1 VNEIRETRLD
11 NGLLVLTREMHAAP
25 VVSSWLWYRVG
36 SRNERTG
43 ITGISH
49 WVEHM
54 MFKGTP
60 RFGKGDLHRMVS
72 RNGGSHN
79 AMTYRDFTCYYETLP
94 ADRIDLALEMEADRM
109 VNALFDEQEVQ
120 SERTVIISEREGS
133 ENYPQFH
140 LYEELLAAA
149 FKVHTYGHET
159 IGWKC
164 DLQTITR
171 DDLYTHYRTFYV
183 PNNATLIVV
192 GDFKTA
198 PMLEKI
204 NKLFGGI
211 PAGPAMPA
219 VTVAE
224 PPQEGERRLVVRRPG
239 GGSYFAVAFHAPSA
253 SHPDYWPMFVLAG
266 VLSGVGSLNFTSP
279 GASGKSARLY
289 PALVE
294 KGLAADANVSFG
306 LSVDPDL
313 LGVSATA
320 LQGVSLKRIEAV
332 VFAELDKLAQEP
344 PTAEELAT
352 VRKQVRTQIVY
363 SEDGVA
369 NLGFTLGE
377 FEVASSYK
385 DYLAIMERVS
395 SVTGAD
401 VQRVAATYLND
412 LNRTVGW
419 FIPTNSPT
427 KGPTNGEGGENE

>member
-1 VNEIRETRLD
+1 MNDIVRETRLD
-11 NGLLVLTREMHAAP
+11 NGLMVLTREMHAAP
-25 VVSSWLWYRVG
+25 VASSWLWYRVG

-54 MFKGTP
+54 MFKGTA
-60 RFGKGDLHRMVS
+60 RLGKGDIHRLVS
-72 RNGGSHN
+72 RNGGTHN

-94 ADRIDLALEMEADRM
+94 SDRIDLALEIESDRM
-109 VNALFDEQEVQ
+109 VNALFDAQEVQ

-159 IGWKC
+159 VGWKC

-171 DDLYTHYRTFYV
+171 DDLYNHYRTFYV
-183 PNNATLIVV
+183 PNNAALILV
-192 GDFKTA
+192 GDFQTGH
-198 PMLEKI
+198 MLDKV
-204 NKLFGGI
+204 NKLFGSI
-211 PAGPAMPA
+211 AAGPAVPA

-224 PPQEGERRLVVRRPG
+224 PPQQGERRLVVRRPG
-239 GGSYFAVAFHAPSA
+239 GGSYFSVAFHAPAA
-253 SHPDYWPMFVLAG
+253 SHADFWPMFVLAG
-266 VLSGVGSLNFTSP
+266 VLSGVGLLNFTSP

-294 KGLAADANVSFG
+294 KRLAVEAGVSFG
-306 LSVDPDL
+306 LSADPDL
-313 LGVSATA
+313 FSVTATA
-320 LQGVSLKRIEAV
+320 WQGVSLKRIEAA
-332 VFAELDKLAQEP
+332 VFTELAKLAQEP

-352 VRKQVRTQIVY
+352 VKKQVRTQVVY
-363 SEDGVA
+363 SDDGVA

-377 FEVASSYK
+377 FEIASSYK
-385 DYLAIMERVS
+385 DYLSIMDKVS
-395 SVTGAD
+395 HVSAED
-401 VQRVAATYLND
+401 VQRVAATYLTE

-419 FIPTNSPT
+419 FIPTN
-427 KGPTNGEGGENE
+427 GQGG

>member
-1 VNEIRETRLD
+1 VNDIVRETRLD

-25 VVSSWLWYRVG
+25 VASSWLWYRVG

-60 RFGKGDLHRMVS
+60 RFGKGDIHRLVS
-72 RNGGSHN
+72 RNGGTHN

-94 ADRIDLALEMEADRM
+94 SDRIDLALEIESDRM
-109 VNALFDEQEVQ
+109 GNALFDAEEVQ

-159 IGWKC
+159 VGWKC

-171 DDLYTHYRTFYV
+171 DDLYNHYRTFYV
-183 PNNATLIVV
+183 PNNATLILV
-192 GDFKTA
+192 GDFETEQ
-198 PMLEKI
+198 MLDKV
-204 NKLFGGI
+204 NKLFGAI
-211 PAGPAMPA
+211 AAGPAVPA
-219 VTVAE
+219 VTVVE

-239 GGSYFAVAFHAPSA
+239 GGSYFSVAYHAPAA
-253 SHPDYWPMFVLAG
+253 SHADFWPMFVLAG

-279 GASGKSARLY
+279 GSSGKSARLY

-294 KGLAADANVSFG
+294 KRLAVDANVSFG
-306 LSVDPDL
+306 LSADPDL
-313 LGVSATA
+313 FSVTATA
-320 LQGVSLKRIEAV
+320 RQGVALKRIEAA
-332 VFAELDKLAQEP
+332 VFAELARLAQEP

-352 VRKQVRTQIVY
+352 VAKQVRTQVVY
-363 SEDGVA
+363 SDDGVA

-377 FEVASSYK
+377 FEIASSYK
-385 DYLAIMERVS
+385 DYLSIVDHVGRVS
-395 SVTGAD
+395 AAD
-401 VQRVAATYLND
+401 VQRVAATYLTE

-419 FIPTNSPT
+419 FIPS
-427 KGPTNGEGGENE
+427 NGQGGQNE